1 MNKKNLSYAAIAI
14 VFAGIG
20 LYFSQQKTASAPVVA
35 AAPAPAAVATAA
47 PAATPDANPVQAL
60 YQQQLNDLAGKQQ
73 ALAQWKGKA
82 LIVNFWAPWCGPC
95 VREMPELSALQKE
108 VAAKNIQVIGLG
120 IDTPTNI
127 AEFAKKTQ
135 ITYPVYVAGMGGSDL
150 SRQFGN
156 KDGSLPYTV
165 LIGADGQIK
174 KTYLGALKFDQLRA
188 DLATL

>member
-1 MNKKNLSYAAIAI
+1 MSTKNLSVYAAIAI
-14 VFAGIG
+14 VFAAGG
-20 LYFSQQKTASAPVVA
+20 LYISHQKTASAPVAVAATTA
-35 AAPAPAAVATAA
+35 AAPAAPAQ
-47 PAATPDANPVQAL
+47 AATPAQPL
-60 YQQQLNDLAGKQQ
+60 YDQQLNDLAGKSQ
-73 ALAQWKGKA
+73 ALSQWKGKA

-120 IDTPTNI
+120 IDTPSNI
-127 AEFAKKTQ
+127 ADFAKKVQ
-135 ITYPVYVAGMGGSDL
+135 IAYPVYVAGMGGSDL

>member
-1 MNKKNLSYAAIAI
+1 MNKKNLSVYAAIAI
-14 VFAGIG
+14 IFAAGG
-20 LYFSQQKTASAPVVA
+20 LYFSRQKAESAPAVASAA
-35 AAPAPAAVATAA
+35 AAPAAATAQ
-47 PAATPDANPVQAL
+47 AATPAQPL
-60 YQQQLNDLAGKQQ
+60 YEQQLNDLAGKSQ
-73 ALAQWKGKA
+73 ALSQWKGKA

-108 VAAKNIQVIGLG
+108 VAGKNIQVIGLG
-120 IDTPTNI
+120 IDTPSNI
-127 AEFAKKTQ
+127 ADFAKKVQ
-135 ITYPVYVAGMGGSDL
+135 IAYPVYVAGMGGSDL

-165 LIGADGQIK
+165 LIGADGQIR